1 MLNALERVA
10 RRRPSLRILRWLHR
24 GLAGNRVRCARGA
37 VCDVSRGFLYGCDI
51 RVRAAGARLVL
62 GEGVHLENV
71 TIVVDGDG
79 CTVELGK
86 DVRWD
91 GGALLCFGAGSS
103 ISIGEGSTAIRAD
116 VAAGEGTGVRIGRDC
131 MFAYDVDIRS
141 SDSHALLDAVT
152 GERINAAAD
161 VVVGD
166 HVWLAVGAQV
176 LKGVTIGEGSVVAAR
191 TVVTHDVAEGVVVA
205 GNPARVV
212 REGVAWQRPV

>member
-51 RVRAAGARLVL
+51 QVRGGGARLVL

-71 TIVVDGDG
+71 TILIEGDG
-79 CTVELGK
+79 CLVELGE
-86 DVRWD
+86 DARWD
-91 GGALLCFGAGSS
+91 GGALLCSGVGSM
-103 ISIGEGSTAIRAD
+103 IVIGEGSTAIRAD

-141 SDSHALLDAVT
+141 SDSHALVDTAT

-166 HVWLAVGAQV
+166 HVWRAVGAQV
-176 LKGVTIGEGSVVAAR
+176 LKGVTIGGGSVVAAR
-191 TVVTHDVAEGVVVA
+191 AVVTHDVAEGVVVA